1 MQKYINLTKFV
12 TKYFNTKYKTCV
24 YRVGNVEFKIQCT
37 KLVLQAMCTACAVLH
52 NVHCMLCIVQSVMCT
67 VHIVQCAVHYAAHCA
82 GLVDPAGRC
91 QMAASSTTTGNNCQ
105 CHSACK
111 DDNDDDAGGNHQM
124 MMMMMMCRGVCG

>member
-1 MQKYINLTKFV
+1 M
-12 TKYFNTKYKTCV
+12 
-24 YRVGNVEFKIQCT
+24 
-37 KLVLQAMCTACAVLH
+37 
-52 NVHCMLCIVQSVMCT
+52 
-67 VHIVQCAVHYAAHCA
+67 HIVNCAHCA

-124 MMMMMMCRGVCG
+124 MMMIGRGTWERSCRNQFANYLSRYLVCHAQRRQKYF